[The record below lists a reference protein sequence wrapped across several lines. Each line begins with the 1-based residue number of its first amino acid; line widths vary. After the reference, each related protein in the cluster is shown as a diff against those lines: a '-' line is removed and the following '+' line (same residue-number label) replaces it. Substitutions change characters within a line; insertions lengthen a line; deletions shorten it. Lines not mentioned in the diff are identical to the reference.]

1 MGSGIGIVSLL
12 DSGIWV
18 LTVASD
24 CGSIAVNRSADTYDK
39 MSYTVSNMAQLS
51 VDNDGS
57 MQTCPRL

>member
-24 CGSIAVNRSADTYDK
+24 CGSIAVNRSADMTRCLTR
-39 MSYTVSNMAQLS
+39 SPTWPS
-51 VDNDGS
+51 
-57 MQTCPRL
+57 